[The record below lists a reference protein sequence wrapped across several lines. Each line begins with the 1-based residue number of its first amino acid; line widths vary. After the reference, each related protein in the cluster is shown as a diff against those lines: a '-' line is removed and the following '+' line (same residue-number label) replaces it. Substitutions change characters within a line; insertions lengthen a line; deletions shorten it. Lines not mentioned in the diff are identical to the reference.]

1 MTPNRL
7 IATDTVAGQESPQ
20 SGEPQAYG
28 FGPFRVLPCE
38 RVLRRGDQTLPL
50 PPKAFETLLLL
61 VRNPGHLM
69 RKGEMMKAL
78 WPDSFVEEV
87 NLANNISLVR
97 KTLGDSAGDCGYIQT
112 VPKLGY
118 RFLPAVTGVWGKGP
132 PTADSARLE
141 RQPAERVVRF
151 LALPFRMLLGD
162 ERIDFLGRSLP
173 EAISASLAGLSC
185 MTVRSSLLAA
195 QFSESRPDPRR
206 IAREAE
212 VDLVLAGTI
221 LCEHDQVRVNT
232 ELVQAPTGTLLF
244 SYSCEA
250 KRDNIFEIQDILVD
264 KIVEALMLRLTERER
279 RTLKHDV
286 PGSARAYEF
295 YLRANHVAR
304 ERSVENLALAR
315 DLYRECVDEDPNY
328 APAWARLGRCYR
340 FLEKF
345 GEDGPQS
352 LELAQWAF
360 HRAFALNPDLSI
372 AHNLYTQIEA
382 DLGDAQGAMVRLL
395 EHSETHPND
404 PELFAGLV
412 QACRFCGLLDE
423 SVSAH
428 HRARRLDSKAVTSV
442 AHTFFLKGDY
452 ARALDTY
459 GTGSGFYLDAALLAV
474 AGREPEAAELLE
486 RRRNS
491 GVRAGWMRVLMESLF
506 ALLKGNRAASV
517 AAVRQALAQVVR
529 DPELKFYMAR
539 HLAYG
544 GEPAAALDTIHELE
558 AEGFTCSLAMRNDP
572 WLRSLRSVAGYA
584 RVVDAVLSREEAA
597 RTSFIGADGWVVLG
611 AVPANT

>member
-7 IATDTVAGQESPQ
+7 IATDAVAGQESPQ

-61 VRNPGHLM
+61 VRNAGHLM

-87 NLANNISLVR
+87 NLANNISLLR

-132 PTADSARLE
+132 PAAGCADLE
-141 RQPAERVVRF
+141 RQPAERAVRF

-195 QFSESRPDPRR
+195 QFSEERPDPRR
-206 IAREAE
+206 IAQEAE

-221 LCEHDQVRVNT
+221 LCDHEQVRVNA
-232 ELVQAPTGTLLF
+232 ELVQAPTGTLLV
-244 SYSCEA
+244 SCSCEA
-250 KRDNIFEIQDILVD
+250 KRDNIFEIQDSLVD

-315 DLYRECVDEDPNY
+315 DLYRECVEEDPNY
-328 APAWARLGRCYR
+328 APAWARLGRCHR

-382 DLGDAQGAMVRLL
+382 DLGNAEGAMVRLL

-442 AHTFFLKGDY
+442 AHTFFLNGDY

-474 AGREPEAAELLE
+474 GGREPEAAELLE

-491 GVRAGWMRVLMESLF
+491 GVRAGWMRVLMESLR
-506 ALLKGNRAASV
+506 ALLKGDRATSV
-517 AAVRQALAQVVR
+517 GAVRQALAQMVR

-539 HLAYG
+539 HLAYSD
-544 GEPAAALDTIHELE
+544 EPAAALDTIRELE
-558 AEGFTCSLAMRNDP
+558 TEGFTCSVAMRNDP
-572 WLRSLRSVAGYA
+572 WLRSLHSLAGYA
-584 RVVDAVLSREEAA
+584 QVLDAVLSREEEA
-597 RTSFIGADGWVVLG
+597 RASFIGANGRGVLG
-611 AVPANT
+611 TGQPNT